1 MTRFEIILLIVGAA
15 LVAGMVAVL
24 GWVAQIVR

>member
-1 MTRFEIILLIVGAA
+1 MTRFGIILLIVGAA